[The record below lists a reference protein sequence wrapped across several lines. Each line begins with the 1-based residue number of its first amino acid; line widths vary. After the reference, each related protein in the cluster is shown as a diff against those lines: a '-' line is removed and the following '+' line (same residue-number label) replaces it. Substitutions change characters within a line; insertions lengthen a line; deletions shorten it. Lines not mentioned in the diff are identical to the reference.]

1 MTCVMGWAQETPEA
15 RWEQVQKAGLG
26 STGVYRGD
34 GNTETLWKYVCVR
47 ECVCVCVCVCV

>member
-34 GNTETLWKYVCVR
+34 GNTETVWKYMCVR
-47 ECVCVCVCVCV
+47 ECVCVCVCSWV